1 MKAMEVMKLKDEKVY
16 EVLKMLWEQNVKP
29 HMVFLLLRLHEDG
42 KLHRGKELVDMGYDI
57 TEVYDTIELLV
68 AKGDLTRFGKQTQLT
83 EKGKRNLRFISE
95 IVEAAQRLIIA

>member
-1 MKAMEVMKLKDEKVY
+1 MEARTVMKLKDDKVY
-16 EVLKMLWEQNVKP
+16 EILKKLWEQNVKP

-83 EKGKRNLRFISE
+83 EKGERNLLFIGE
-95 IVEAAQRLIIA
+95 IVEAAQKLIIA